1 LANTTNTTA
10 KTKVWGIQTKF
21 ETPILDFGFA
31 TNVYTND
38 RDKTIGMWHQYGN
51 LPTGSNGIYMQ
62 ITDLPRDY
70 ILSGS
75 ESDVATTITGR
86 NLNLTG
92 SLTDIVGFSK
102 DPIKLGKVAPSK
114 TIKEAIVAI
123 PYYNEG
129 NERKYFF
136 FNDLVKE
143 YVEFLKS
150 DLANVKSFDRLKDI
164 PQSITKQI
172 ETMSEYVLP
181 PPINFMK
188 NQIQNPFFMYIF
200 EFSYTLSQ
208 QDLVDIWQGLMPS
221 IALNFDEQSTSITH
235 SLDIEDTLTELEM
248 KDKLANIQW
257 LTFKVK
263 YKAKNNYKSKIF
275 KSIKNTNNKKAVK
288 DSQFTK
294 TRISSFDNFEEL
306 DYSYNWPY
314 DYFSMIEAAK
324 IVAQVDFI
332 DSDRVTQQLDKIE
345 NPIKSLNK
353 NVIENAQ
360 STTQIATTNVLATQ
374 ELSQNAINENTIA
387 QNNVQVSENIINT
400 PNVQVSLNQ
409 TTNNVQTTAT
419 AINSP
424 VLTNTILRRT

>member
-1 LANTTNTTA
+1 
-10 KTKVWGIQTKF
+10 
-21 ETPILDFGFA
+21 
-31 TNVYTND
+31 
-38 RDKTIGMWHQYGN
+38 
-51 LPTGSNGIYMQ
+51 
-62 ITDLPRDY
+62 
-70 ILSGS
+70 
-75 ESDVATTITGR
+75 
-86 NLNLTG
+86 
-92 SLTDIVGFSK
+92 
-102 DPIKLGKVAPSK
+102 
-114 TIKEAIVAI
+114 
-123 PYYNEG
+123 
-129 NERKYFF
+129 
-136 FNDLVKE
+136 LVKE

-181 PPINFMK
+181 PPIDFMK

-275 KSIKNTNNKKAVK
+275 KSIKNTNNKKTVK

-345 NPIKSLNK
+345 NPIK
-353 NVIENAQ
+353 IFPMADRFF
-360 STTQIATTNVLATQ
+360 
-374 ELSQNAINENTIA
+374 
-387 QNNVQVSENIINT
+387 
-400 PNVQVSLNQ
+400 
-409 TTNNVQTTAT
+409 
-419 AINSP
+419 P
-424 VLTNTILRRT
+424 VT

>member
-1 LANTTNTTA
+1 
-10 KTKVWGIQTKF
+10 
-21 ETPILDFGFA
+21 
-31 TNVYTND
+31 
-38 RDKTIGMWHQYGN
+38 M
-51 LPTGSNGIYMQ
+51 
-62 ITDLPRDY
+62 
-70 ILSGS
+70 
-75 ESDVATTITGR
+75 
-86 NLNLTG
+86 
-92 SLTDIVGFSK
+92 
-102 DPIKLGKVAPSK
+102 
-114 TIKEAIVAI
+114 
-123 PYYNEG
+123 
-129 NERKYFF
+129 
-136 FNDLVKE
+136 
-143 YVEFLKS
+143 KS

-181 PPINFMK
+181 PPIDFMK

-275 KSIKNTNNKKAVK
+275 KSIKNTNNKKTVK

-345 NPIKSLNK
+345 NPIK
-353 NVIENAQ
+353 IFPMADRFF
-360 STTQIATTNVLATQ
+360 
-374 ELSQNAINENTIA
+374 
-387 QNNVQVSENIINT
+387 
-400 PNVQVSLNQ
+400 
-409 TTNNVQTTAT
+409 
-419 AINSP
+419 P
-424 VLTNTILRRT
+424 VT